1 MAVTLKIFKVMGVN
15 VKVAKKVLHFTKEK
29 KEIYVAKA
37 DRGDVIGPDKIA
49 ELIAKDTGARPAQV
63 KMILNTLTDS
73 MITWLEEGH
82 GVKLGNF
89 GSFMPSVK
97 SASSE
102 NPEEV
107 GVKRM
112 RLTFYPSKDLYTK
125 VGAISYSKE
134 SLPQNEEENPETE
147 PDNGET
153 GGGTEMD

>member
-1 MAVTLKIFKVMGVN
+1 MGVN
-15 VKVAKKVLHFTKEK
+15 VKIAKKVLNFTEDK
-29 KEIYVAKA
+29 KEIYVAQA
-37 DRGDVIGPDKIA
+37 DRGDVIDSNKIA
-49 ELIAKDTGARPAQV
+49 ELIAQDTGARPAQV

-89 GSFMPSVK
+89 GSFMPSVR

-107 GVKRM
+107 GVKRI

-134 SLPQNEEENPETE
+134 SLKYSEEDDTTE
-147 PDNGET
+147 SDSTDT
-153 GGGTEMD
+153 GSGSTEME

>member
-1 MAVTLKIFKVMGVN
+1 MGINVTTQ
-15 VKVAKKVLHFTKEK
+15 KKVLHFTQEK
-29 KEIYVAKA
+29 KQIYVAKVE
-37 DRGDVIGPDKIA
+37 RGDVIGPDKIA
-49 ELIAKDTGARPAQV
+49 QLIAQDTGARPAQV

-107 GVKRM
+107 GVKRV

-134 SLPQNEEENPETE
+134 SLPQDEDDDT
-147 PDNGET
+147 ET
-153 GGGTEMD
+153 GTDSGSDGGGIEME

>member
-1 MAVTLKIFKVMGVN
+1 MGVN

-97 SASSE
+97 SDS
-102 NPEEV
+102 NEEMEKV
-107 GVKRM
+107 GVKRI
-112 RLTFYPSKDLYTK
+112 RLTFYPSKDLSRR
-125 VGAISYSKE
+125 VSSIGYSIDN
-134 SLPQNEEENPETE
+134 LPKTEEDNETE
-147 PDNGET
+147 TTNPTPDD
-153 GGGTEMD
+153 GGTEMD

>member
-1 MAVTLKIFKVMGVN
+1 MGVN
-15 VKVAKKVLHFTKEK
+15 IKVAKKVLHFTKEK

-89 GSFMPSVK
+89 GSFMPSVR

-147 PDNGET
+147 PGNGNT
-153 GGGTEMD
+153 DQGTEMD

>member
-1 MAVTLKIFKVMGVN
+1 MGMN
-15 VKVAKKVLHFTKEK
+15 VKIRKKTLNFTKEK
-29 KEIYVAKA
+29 KQIYVAQA
-37 DRGDVIGPDKIA
+37 DRGDVIDADKIA
-49 ELIAKDTGARPAQV
+49 ALIAQDTGARPAQV

-97 SASSE
+97 SDSSE
-102 NPEEV
+102 DPNEV

-112 RLTFYPSKDLYTK
+112 RLTFYPSKDLSRR

-134 SLPQNEEENPETE
+134 SLSNSETTEEEETE
-147 PDNGET
+147 KPNPDE
-153 GGGTEMD
+153 GGTEVD

>member
-1 MAVTLKIFKVMGVN
+1 MGINAKIRKR
-15 VKVAKKVLHFTKEK
+15 VLHFTKEK
-29 KEIYVAKA
+29 KEIFVAEA
-37 DRGDVIGPDKIA
+37 DRGDVIDSDKIA
-49 ELIAKDTGARPAQV
+49 MLIAQDTGARPAQV

-97 SASSE
+97 SDSSE
-102 NPEEV
+102 DPNEV

-112 RLTFYPSKDLYTK
+112 RLTFYPSKDLSRR

-134 SLPQNEEENPETE
+134 SLSNSETSEEEETE
-147 PDNGET
+147 KPSPEE
-153 GGGTEMD
+153 GGTEMD

>member
-1 MAVTLKIFKVMGVN
+1 MGMN
-15 VKVAKKVLHFTKEK
+15 VKIRKKTLNFTKEK
-29 KEIYVAKA
+29 KQIYVAQA
-37 DRGDVIGPDKIA
+37 DRGDVIDADKIA
-49 ELIAKDTGARPAQV
+49 ALIAQDTGARPAQV

-97 SASSE
+97 SDSSE
-102 NPEEV
+102 DPNEV

-112 RLTFYPSKDLYTK
+112 RLTFYPSKDLSRR

-134 SLPQNEEENPETE
+134 SLLNSEEPEEEETE
-147 PDNGET
+147 KPNPDE
-153 GGGTEMD
+153 GGTEMD

>member
-1 MAVTLKIFKVMGVN
+1 MGMN
-15 VKVAKKVLHFTKEK
+15 VKIRKKTLNFTKEK
-29 KEIYVAKA
+29 KQIYVAQA
-37 DRGDVIGPDKIA
+37 DRGDVIDADKIA
-49 ELIAKDTGARPAQV
+49 ALIAQDTGARPAQV

-97 SASSE
+97 SDSSE
-102 NPEEV
+102 DPNEV

-112 RLTFYPSKDLYTK
+112 RLTFYPSKDLSRR

-134 SLPQNEEENPETE
+134 SLSNSETTEEEETE
-147 PDNGET
+147 TPKPDE
-153 GGGTEMD
+153 GGTEMD

>member
-1 MAVTLKIFKVMGVN
+1 MGMN
-15 VKVAKKVLHFTKEK
+15 VKIRKKTLNFTKEK
-29 KEIYVAKA
+29 KQIYVAQA
-37 DRGDVIGPDKIA
+37 DRGDVIDADKIA
-49 ELIAKDTGARPAQV
+49 ALIAKDTGARPAQV

-97 SASSE
+97 SDSSE
-102 NPEEV
+102 DPNEV

-112 RLTFYPSKDLYTK
+112 RLTFYPSKDLSRR

-134 SLPQNEEENPETE
+134 SLSNSETSEEEETE
-147 PDNGET
+147 KPNPDE
-153 GGGTEMD
+153 GGTEMD

>member
-1 MAVTLKIFKVMGVN
+1 MGMN
-15 VKVAKKVLHFTKEK
+15 VKIRKKTLNFTKEK
-29 KEIYVAKA
+29 KQIYVAQA
-37 DRGDVIGPDKIA
+37 DRGDVIDADKIA
-49 ELIAKDTGARPAQV
+49 ALIAQDTGARPAQV

-97 SASSE
+97 SDSSE
-102 NPEEV
+102 DPNEV

-112 RLTFYPSKDLYTK
+112 RLTFYPSKDLLRR

-134 SLPQNEEENPETE
+134 SLSNSETSEKEETEKPNPEE
-147 PDNGET
+147 
-153 GGGTEMD
+153 GGTEMD

>member
-1 MAVTLKIFKVMGVN
+1 MGMN
-15 VKVAKKVLHFTKEK
+15 VKIRKKTLNFTKEK
-29 KEIYVAKA
+29 KQIYVAQA
-37 DRGDVIGPDKIA
+37 DRGDVIDADKIA
-49 ELIAKDTGARPAQV
+49 ALIAQDTGARPAQV

-97 SASSE
+97 SDSSE
-102 NPEEV
+102 DPNEV

-112 RLTFYPSKDLYTK
+112 RLTFYPSKDLSRR

-134 SLPQNEEENPETE
+134 SLSNSEEPKEEETEKPNPDE
-147 PDNGET
+147 
-153 GGGTEMD
+153 GGTEMD

>member
-1 MAVTLKIFKVMGVN
+1 MGVN
-15 VKVAKKVLHFTKEK
+15 IKTQKKVLHFTQEK
-29 KEIYVAKA
+29 KEIYVAKVE
-37 DRGDVIGPDKIA
+37 RGDVIGPDKIA

-89 GSFMPSVK
+89 GSFMPSVR
-97 SASSE
+97 SDSNE
-102 NPEEV
+102 DPEKV

-134 SLPQNEEENPETE
+134 SLKSSEEETP
-147 PDNGET
+147 ET
-153 GGGTEMD
+153 GGSTDTESGGSEME

>member
-1 MAVTLKIFKVMGVN
+1 MGVN
-15 VKVAKKVLHFTKEK
+15 IKTQKKVLHFTQEK
-29 KEIYVAKA
+29 KQIYVARVE
-37 DRGDVIGPDKIA
+37 RGDVIGPDKIA

-134 SLPQNEEENPETE
+134 SLPQNETEDSETE
-147 PDNGET
+147 PDNGSD
-153 GGGTEMD
+153 GGGTEME

>member
-1 MAVTLKIFKVMGVN
+1 MGMN
-15 VKVAKKVLHFTKEK
+15 VKIRKKTLNFTKEK
-29 KEIYVAKA
+29 KQIYVAQA
-37 DRGDVIGPDKIA
+37 DRGDVIDADKIA
-49 ELIAKDTGARPAQV
+49 ALIAQDTGARPAQV

-97 SASSE
+97 SDSSE
-102 NPEEV
+102 DPNEV

-112 RLTFYPSKDLYTK
+112 RLTFYPSKDLSRR

-134 SLPQNEEENPETE
+134 SLSNSETSEEEETE
-147 PDNGET
+147 KPNLDE
-153 GGGTEMD
+153 GGTEMD

>member
-1 MAVTLKIFKVMGVN
+1 MGMN
-15 VKVAKKVLHFTKEK
+15 VKIRKKTLNFTKEK
-29 KEIYVAKA
+29 KQIYVAQA
-37 DRGDVIGPDKIA
+37 DRGDVIDADKIA
-49 ELIAKDTGARPAQV
+49 SLIAQDTGARPAQV

-97 SASSE
+97 SDSSE
-102 NPEEV
+102 DPNEV

-112 RLTFYPSKDLYTK
+112 RLTFYPSKDLSRR

-134 SLPQNEEENPETE
+134 SLSNSETTEEEETE
-147 PDNGET
+147 QPDPDE
-153 GGGTEMD
+153 GGTERD

>member
-1 MAVTLKIFKVMGVN
+1 MGVT
-15 VKVAKKVLHFTKEK
+15 VKVRKKVLHFTKEK
-29 KEIYVAKA
+29 KEIYVAQA

-73 MITWLEEGH
+73 MISWIEEGH

-97 SASSE
+97 SASNE
-102 NPEEV
+102 DPDKV

-112 RLTFYPSKDLYTK
+112 KLTFYPSKDLWKK
-125 VGAISYSKE
+125 VNEVAYSTE
-134 SLPQNEEENPETE
+134 NLLSSGGSSTEGGNSPEEE
-147 PDNGET
+147 
-153 GGGTEMD
+153 GGSTEME

>member
-1 MAVTLKIFKVMGVN
+1 MGMN
-15 VKVAKKVLHFTKEK
+15 VKIRKKTLNFTKEK
-29 KEIYVAKA
+29 KQIYVAQA
-37 DRGDVIGPDKIA
+37 DRGDVIDADKIA
-49 ELIAKDTGARPAQV
+49 ALIAQDTGARPAQV

-97 SASSE
+97 SDSSE
-102 NPEEV
+102 DPNEV

-112 RLTFYPSKDLYTK
+112 RLTFYPSKDLSRR

-134 SLPQNEEENPETE
+134 SLSNSETSEEEETE
-147 PDNGET
+147 NPNPDE
-153 GGGTEMD
+153 GGIEMD

>member
-1 MAVTLKIFKVMGVN
+1 MGMN
-15 VKVAKKVLHFTKEK
+15 VKIRKKTLNFTKEK
-29 KEIYVAKA
+29 KQIYVAQA
-37 DRGDVIGPDKIA
+37 DRGDVIDADKIA
-49 ELIAKDTGARPAQV
+49 ALIAQDTGARPAQV

-97 SASSE
+97 SDSSE
-102 NPEEV
+102 DPNEV

-112 RLTFYPSKDLYTK
+112 RLTFYPSKDLSRR

-134 SLPQNEEENPETE
+134 SLSNSETTEEE
-147 PDNGET
+147 ET
-153 GGGTEMD
+153 GKPNPDEGGTEMD

>member
-1 MAVTLKIFKVMGVN
+1 MGINVTTQ
-15 VKVAKKVLHFTKEK
+15 KKVLHFTQEK
-29 KEIYVAKA
+29 KQIYVAKVE
-37 DRGDVIGPDKIA
+37 RGDVIGPDKIA
-49 ELIAKDTGARPAQV
+49 QLIAQDTGARPAQV

-107 GVKRM
+107 GVKRI

-134 SLPQNEEENPETE
+134 SLSSSEDDDT
-147 PDNGET
+147 ET
-153 GGGTEMD
+153 GSDSGSDGGSTEME

>member
-1 MAVTLKIFKVMGVN
+1 MGMN
-15 VKVAKKVLHFTKEK
+15 VKIRKKTLNFTKEK
-29 KEIYVAKA
+29 KQIYVAQA
-37 DRGDVIGPDKIA
+37 DRGDVIDADKIA
-49 ELIAKDTGARPAQV
+49 ALIAQDTGARPAQV

-97 SASSE
+97 SDSSE
-102 NPEEV
+102 DPNEV

-112 RLTFYPSKDLYTK
+112 RLTFYPSKDLSRR

-134 SLPQNEEENPETE
+134 SFSNSETSEEEETE
-147 PDNGET
+147 KPNPDEGS
-153 GGGTEMD
+153 TEMD